1 MSTLQ
6 EHRRC
11 IFTHQTECVAI
22 NSGTKTPRS
31 LALSTNPRSPIS
43 ASLPLSCRSP
53 NGDVY
58 NGMSE
63 MFILVD
69 EVGKSGIV
77 AMRFSQGHI
86 VARKEFN
93 HDEKG
98 ELRRKKHV
106 ESVEQDK

>member
-1 MSTLQ
+1 
-6 EHRRC
+6 
-11 IFTHQTECVAI
+11 
-22 NSGTKTPRS
+22 
-31 LALSTNPRSPIS
+31 
-43 ASLPLSCRSP
+43 
-53 NGDVY
+53 
-58 NGMSE
+58 